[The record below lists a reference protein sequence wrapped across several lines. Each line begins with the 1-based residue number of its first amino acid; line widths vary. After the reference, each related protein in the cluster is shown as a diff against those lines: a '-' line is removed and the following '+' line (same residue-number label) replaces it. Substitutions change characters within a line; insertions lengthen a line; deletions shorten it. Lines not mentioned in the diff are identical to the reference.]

1 MRSGTRKVADSKPD
15 ATTSKDSKDG
25 DTIPMNYIG
34 TFGKVLN
41 ACIKFMASVVNDA
54 LCAWMTS

>member
-15 ATTSKDSKDG
+15 ATTSKDAKDG

-34 TFGKVLN
+34 TFEESLTL
-41 ACIKFMASVVNDA
+41 A
-54 LCAWMTS
+54 